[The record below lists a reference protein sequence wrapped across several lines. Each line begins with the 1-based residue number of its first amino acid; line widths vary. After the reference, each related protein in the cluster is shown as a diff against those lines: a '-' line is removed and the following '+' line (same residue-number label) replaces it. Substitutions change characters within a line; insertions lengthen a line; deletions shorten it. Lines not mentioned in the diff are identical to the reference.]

1 MACCHQVRIPRS
13 PTSPSQKSKSF
24 LLTGSGFRVTYRLVC
39 MSNQTDTKQLPETK
53 RKLVDAGV
61 GLMRQR
67 GFNATTVDDICAE
80 AGVTKGGFFHYFKS
94 KDDLATAAVA
104 RFYDIKAQ
112 QFADAPFR
120 RLANPL
126 ERVFGRLDFAK
137 ESAGGTKG
145 LTKGCL
151 LGVFAQELSFTNAQL
166 RTLCQDRFAQIAKDF
181 EIDLAEAK
189 ALYASRAAF
198 EPKTVAMLYVSIVQ
212 GSLMLAK
219 ASESNRVLMENIE
232 QFRAYLRILFSQGRG
247 STNKQAAKLGAE
259 SRN

>member
-1 MACCHQVRIPRS
+1 MCQRVL
-13 PTSPSQKSKSF
+13 TKKSKKF
-24 LLTGSGFRVTYRLVC
+24 PLTDSGFRVTYQLVC
-39 MSNQTDTKQLPETK
+39 MLNRTDTKQLPETK

-61 GLMRQR
+61 SLMRRR

-94 KDDLATAAVA
+94 KEDLATAAVT
-104 RFYDIKAQ
+104 RFYDMKAK

-120 RLANPL
+120 NLADPL

-137 ESAGGTKG
+137 ASAGGAKG

-151 LGVFAQELSFTNAQL
+151 LGMFAQEMSFTNAQL
-166 RTLCQDRFAQIAKDF
+166 RSICHDRFAQIAKDF

-189 ALYASRAAF
+189 VLYAPRAAF
-198 EPKTVAMLYVSIVQ
+198 DPKTVAMLYVSIVQ
-212 GSLMLAK
+212 GSFMLAK
-219 ASESNRVLMENIE
+219 ASESNKVLMENIE
-232 QFRAYLRILFSQGRG
+232 QFRAYLQTLFGTGPR
-247 STNKQAAKLGAE
+247 STGKRAGKVPVE

>member
-1 MACCHQVRIPRS
+1 MFNR
-13 PTSPSQKSKSF
+13 
-24 LLTGSGFRVTYRLVC
+24 
-39 MSNQTDTKQLPETK
+39 TDTKQLPDTK

-61 GLMRQR
+61 GLMRRR
-67 GFNATTVDDICAE
+67 GFNATTVDEICAE

-104 RFYDIKAQ
+104 RFYDMKAQ

-120 RLANPL
+120 RLADPL

-137 ESAGGTKG
+137 ESAGGAKG

-151 LGVFAQELSFTNAQL
+151 LGMFAQELSFTNVQL
-166 RTLCQDRFAQIAKDF
+166 RTLCQDRFGQIAKDF
-181 EIDLAEAK
+181 ELDLAQAK
-189 ALYASRAAF
+189 ALYAPRAAF

-232 QFRAYLRILFSQGRG
+232 QFRAYLQTLFGQSRDA
-247 STNKQAAKLGAE
+247 TVKQPAKVGAA

>member
-1 MACCHQVRIPRS
+1 MSKRS
-13 PTSPSQKSKSF
+13 HKTE
-24 LLTGSGFRVTYRLVC
+24 
-39 MSNQTDTKQLPETK
+39 LPETK

-61 GLMRQR
+61 NLMRSR
-67 GFNATTVDDICAE
+67 GFNATTVDDVCAA

-94 KDDLATAAVA
+94 KDDLATAAVT
-104 RFYDIKAQ
+104 RFYDMKAK

-120 RLANPL
+120 NLADPL

-137 ESAGGTKG
+137 ESAGGTRG

-151 LGVFAQELSFTNAQL
+151 LGMFAQEMSFTNAQL
-166 RTLCQDRFAQIAKDF
+166 RSICHDRFAQIAKDF

-189 ALYASRAAF
+189 ALYAPRAAF
-198 EPKTVAMLYVSIVQ
+198 DPKTVAMLYVSIVQ

-219 ASESNRVLMENIE
+219 ASESNRVLVENIE
-232 QFRAYLRILFSQGRG
+232 QFRAHLQTFLGHTRG
-247 STNKQAAKLGAE
+247 STGKQSAKVSAE

>member
-1 MACCHQVRIPRS
+1 MLNR
-13 PTSPSQKSKSF
+13 
-24 LLTGSGFRVTYRLVC
+24 
-39 MSNQTDTKQLPETK
+39 TDTKQLPETK

-61 GLMRQR
+61 ALMRQR

-94 KDDLATAAVA
+94 KDDLATAAVT
-104 RFYDIKAQ
+104 RFYDMKAK

-120 RLANPL
+120 NLADPL

-137 ESAGGTKG
+137 ESAGGTRA

-151 LGVFAQELSFTNAQL
+151 LGMFAQEMSFTNAQL
-166 RTLCQDRFAQIAKDF
+166 RSICHDRFAQIAKDF

-189 ALYASRAAF
+189 AVYAPRAAF
-198 EPKTVAMLYVSIVQ
+198 DPKTVAMLYVSIVQ
-212 GSLMLAK
+212 GSLILAK

-232 QFRAYLRILFSQGRG
+232 QFRAHLQTLLGHTRG
-247 STNKQAAKLGAE
+247 STGKQSAKVSAE

>member
-1 MACCHQVRIPRS
+1 
-13 PTSPSQKSKSF
+13 
-24 LLTGSGFRVTYRLVC
+24 

-104 RFYDIKAQ
+104 RFYDMKAQ

-120 RLANPL
+120 RLADPL

-137 ESAGGTKG
+137 QSAGGTKG

-151 LGVFAQELSFTNAQL
+151 LGMFAQELSFTNAQL

-189 ALYASRAAF
+189 ALYAPRAAF
-198 EPKTVAMLYVSIVQ
+198 EPRTVAMLYVSIVQ

-232 QFRAYLRILFSQGRG
+232 QFRAYLQILFSQGRG
-247 STNKQAAKLGAE
+247 STDKQAAKVGAE